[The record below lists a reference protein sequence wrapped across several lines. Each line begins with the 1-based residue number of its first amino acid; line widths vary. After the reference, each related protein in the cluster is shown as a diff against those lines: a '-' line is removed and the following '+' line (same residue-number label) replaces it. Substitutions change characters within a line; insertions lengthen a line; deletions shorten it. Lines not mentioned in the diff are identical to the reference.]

1 MKEIVYHTNYKL
13 EETYWWFQ
21 ARNKIIVDLI
31 RKYGKINEQEQ
42 ILDVGC
48 GTCGFAKALSQYFS
62 VVGLDTSPL
71 ALEYCKK
78 RGLNKLYLSLLKD
91 LPKDELNIRIVT
103 VLDVI
108 EHIEDDND
116 FVKDIF
122 NVLPKDGT
130 LFATVPAY
138 KFLWSIHDEVHKHFR
153 RYKKK
158 DIVKIIENA
167 GFEVQFSTY
176 FNTFLF
182 LPGLLK
188 RLVDKYI
195 KPFKNQEFAVEIL
208 PKPINYIFQ
217 KVFELEKYFIPNI
230 PFPFGL
236 SILVI
241 AKKK

>member
-1 MKEIVYHTNYKL
+1 
-13 EETYWWFQ
+13 
-21 ARNKIIVDLI
+21 
-31 RKYGKINEQEQ
+31 
-42 ILDVGC
+42 
-48 GTCGFAKALSQYFS
+48 
-62 VVGLDTSPL
+62 
-71 ALEYCKK
+71 LEYCKK
-78 RGLNKLYLSLLKD
+78 RGLNTLYLSLLKD
-91 LPKDELNIRIVT
+91 LPKDELNIRMVT
-103 VLDVI
+103 ALDVI

-116 FVKDIF
+116 FVKDIY

-153 RYKKK
+153 RYTKK

-188 RLVDKYI
+188 RLLDKYI
-195 KPFKNQEFAVEIL
+195 KPVKNQEFAIEIL
-208 PKPINYIFQ
+208 PKSINYIFQ

-230 PFPFGL
+230 SFPFGL